1 MICRAAMKTKKT
13 TGNLGGLEGFPARG
27 SNHES
32 NHSYIFNT
40 IIIKR
45 IHRLIQYKNV
55 WIFH

>member
-1 MICRAAMKTKKT
+1 MKTKKT

-27 SNHES
+27 SNDES